1 MNQAKKSYKIVWEEK
16 IDAVQHY
23 FKKNNGMITII
34 AGVILL
40 IAAGGYGYRYW
51 NRQKEQAAHTI
62 LHDCL
67 SEYEGAQQGKANW
80 ADVAAMCQ
88 AGYEKFKGTAIAP
101 YILAVA
107 IDCLLADQKQPEA
120 LEKINIMLSKVNK
133 SPLYNLYA
141 LKRALLILDMPDTA
155 LHSQALATIEQ
166 LANDTKNIY
175 NDSAQYYAGYYYRQ
189 QGNTQKAME
198 FWNTLIANNKEITEQ
213 GRSPW
218 AALAQEKMGGLPHA
232 G

>member
-1 MNQAKKSYKIVWEEK
+1 MNQAKQSYKTMWQEK
-16 IDAVQHY
+16 IDALQHY
-23 FKKNNGMITII
+23 FQKNNGMVTII
-34 AGVILL
+34 AGVVLVL
-40 IAAGGYGYRYW
+40 AAGGYGYRYW
-51 NRQKEQAAHTI
+51 MQHKEQAAHTI

-67 SEYEGAQQGKANW
+67 SEFEAAQQGKAHW
-80 ADVAAMCQ
+80 ADIAAMCQ
-88 AGYEKFKGTAIAP
+88 AGYEKFSGTATAP

-120 LEKINIMLSKVNK
+120 LEKITTMLSKISK

-155 LHSQALATIEQ
+155 LHPQALATIEQ

-175 NDSAQYYAGYYYRQ
+175 NDSAQFYAGYYYRQ

-198 FWNTLIANNKEITEQ
+198 FWNTLIANNKAITDEQ

-218 AALAQEKMGGLPHA
+218 AAIAQEKMSGLPA
-232 G
+232 